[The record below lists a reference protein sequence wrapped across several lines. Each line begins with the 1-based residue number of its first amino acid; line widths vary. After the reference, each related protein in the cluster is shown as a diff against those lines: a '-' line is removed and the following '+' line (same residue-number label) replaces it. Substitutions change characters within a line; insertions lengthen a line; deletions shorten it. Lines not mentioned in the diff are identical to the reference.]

1 MTGSPASPLQ
11 LKTESKIKSVA
22 SALGVVLAVFFAI
35 VIFRCAVAEERPLVL
50 ATREYGRKPYHEV
63 RDSILGLANGT
74 TDGKGILAAVRV
86 FEMAGD
92 KDSFIALLTVMDI
105 NLLVSPYV
113 RHVLESVASQFG
125 RDVWC
130 DFVLRV
136 PRHGWKTSQ
145 PGQVHLWPG
154 TEAPQ
159 SFDIFESG
167 LVDRLQKGTATEKE
181 RNVLLLVVELDP
193 RRFARLSPRLGLVP
207 DDDVFAFCV
216 RKMEEAKK
224 SGEDEAFKTWH
235 LRASSSIK
243 SRTMDESARQ
253 FLSLLDLTE
262 ATDLWE
268 SVEILS
274 GYGRHG
280 EAADELASLFRDEI
294 PVSDWEKWR
303 IQYLCSRPFTDAEL
317 MEMALER
324 RRTSL
329 LSELLAAKRPAE
341 AQKWAET
348 FYGPGADPSK
358 HVDVPW
364 RLLGATQAASG
375 GTTFKSLVDGQS
387 SKRKSHPSVLN
398 RYHYYCGRNERGK
411 AETILREG
419 IRACQAKANR
429 TAECIHLL
437 EKLSDHLRHDQR
449 DAEATDVLRQ
459 AYEMGFAVL
468 AARGNGVVDVLNAHR
483 SVFYSL
489 VCKLRERGLNEE
501 WDALFRREFKSGRLG
516 HLCYYHAWKGGTIME
531 ADDPVF
537 RILLSE
543 ERQRREGFAAEGHAM
558 RISLVADAVA
568 TKCIDEMVSD
578 AVRYC
583 DVPAAGIRSVAI
595 YLGNQ
600 LAANNRIG
608 LVGARLF
615 DTFGDRI
622 NPFAD
627 WNLWTTSAPHRA
639 FGQLKAELE
648 RAWARGSLPQ
658 EYRRDG
664 LRILREKAETDTD
677 RTWCDAE
684 LAKFSQ

>member
-274 GYGRHG
+274 GYGKHS
-280 EAADELASLFRDEI
+280 EAADELASLFWNDI
-294 PVSDWEKWR
+294 PASNWEKAYIR
-303 IQYLCSRPFTDAEL
+303 SSCSAYLTDDQL
-317 MEMALER
+317 KKIALER

-329 LSELLAAKRPAE
+329 LSELLAANRPDE

-375 GTTFKSLVDGQS
+375 GTTFKSVVDGHS
-387 SKRKSHPSVLN
+387 PKGKSPPSVLD
-398 RYHYYCGRNERGK
+398 RYKYYCGRNERRK
-411 AETILREG
+411 AEDILREG
-419 IRACQAKANR
+419 IKACEAETNR
-429 TAECIHLL
+429 TAECIRLLETLSGHLL
-437 EKLSDHLRHDQR
+437 HDKR
-449 DAEATDVLRQ
+449 DAEAMDILRQ
-459 AYEMGFAVL
+459 AYETGFSVL
-468 AARGNGVVDVLNAHR
+468 AGRENGAVDVQNAHR

-489 VCKLRERGLNEE
+489 VCKLRERGLDKE
-501 WDALFRREFKSGRLG
+501 WDTLFRREFESGRLG
-516 HLCYYHAWKGGTIME
+516 YLGYYQAWKGSLVLE

-558 RISLVADAVA
+558 RINLVADAVVA
-568 TKCIDEMVSD
+568 KCIDEMVAD

-583 DVPAAGIRSVAI
+583 DDPAAGIKSVTI
-595 YLGNQ
+595 YLGNR
-600 LAANNRIG
+600 LAPNHRVG

-622 NPFAD
+622 KPFAD
-627 WNLWTTSAPHRA
+627 WNLWTTSAPHRT
-639 FGQLKAELE
+639 FGRLKAELE
-648 RAWARGSLPQ
+648 RAWARGSLSL
-658 EYRRDG
+658 EYRLEG
-664 LRILREKAETDTD
+664 LRILREKAETDAD
-677 RTWCDAE
+677 RVWCDAE

>member
-1 MTGSPASPLQ
+1 M
-11 LKTESKIKSVA
+11 
-22 SALGVVLAVFFAI
+22 AVFFAI

-92 KDSFIALLTVMDI
+92 KDSFIALLMTMDA
-105 NLLVSPYV
+105 NLLVSSFV
-113 RHVLESVASQFG
+113 RQAVESVASQFG
-125 RDVWC
+125 REVWC

-136 PRHGWKTSQ
+136 PRRGWKTSQ
-145 PGQVHLWPG
+145 PGGNYLRLTTGGPL
-154 TEAPQ
+154 
-159 SFDIFESG
+159 SFDIFETG
-167 LVDRLQKGTATEKE
+167 LVDRLQKGTATDKE
-181 RNVLLLVVELDP
+181 RNVLLLVAELDP

-216 RKMEEAKK
+216 RKMDEAKT
-224 SGEDEAFKTWH
+224 SGEEETFKTWH
-235 LRASSSIK
+235 RRASCSIE
-243 SRTMDESARQ
+243 SRTMDESVRH
-253 FLSLLDLTE
+253 FLSLLDLTDV
-262 ATDLWE
+262 ADLWE

-274 GYGRHG
+274 ECGKHG
-280 EAADELASLFRDEI
+280 EAADELASLLRDDI

-303 IQYLCSRPFTDAEL
+303 IQYLCSRPFTDDEL
-317 MEMALER
+317 IEMALDR
-324 RRTSL
+324 RRTKL
-329 LSELLAAKRPAE
+329 LSELLAANRPAE
-341 AQKWAET
+341 SQKWAEK

-364 RLLGATQAASG
+364 RLLGATQVASG
-375 GTTFKSLVDGQS
+375 GTTFKSVVDGHS
-387 SKRKSHPSVLN
+387 PKGKSPPSVLD
-398 RYHYYCGRNERGK
+398 RYKYYCGRNERRK

-516 HLCYYHAWKGGTIME
+516 HLCYYHAWKGGTVME

-558 RISLVADAVA
+558 RIRLVADAVV
-568 TKCIDEMVSD
+568 TNCIDEMVAD

-583 DVPAAGIRSVAI
+583 DVPAAGIRSVTI
-595 YLGNQ
+595 YLGNP
-600 LAANNRIG
+600 LASNNRIG

-627 WNLWTTSAPHRA
+627 WNLWKTSAPHRA

-664 LRILREKAETDTD
+664 LRILRERAETDTD
-677 RTWCDAE
+677 RAWCDAE